1 MNKFM
6 KKIRL
11 LFFVCLVIGGGLTIA
26 GIAMGGTLADASV
39 YITDETLL
47 TIKNRQKDV
56 QATGN
61 LNQVLA
67 VQEADVKELKINL
80 KNCNLQIL
88 PANDGM
94 ISLETDDEEN
104 NISTKLEDGKLT
116 IKDTRKQAIA
126 LSTIDICLYLPTTK
140 QFKKVSLD
148 LGVGTATIEGLSVE
162 KLSLDG
168 GTGTIAINNLTVTKK
183 LDADLGVGD
192 VTIGLTGEEADY
204 NYDIDCG
211 VGELEI
217 FGSSYSGF
225 GGDKKIDNNADC
237 TISLDCGVGSVRI
250 EAAE

>member
-1 MNKFM
+1 V
-6 KKIRL
+6 
-11 LFFVCLVIGGGLTIA
+11 LF
-26 GIAMGGTLADASV
+26 
-39 YITDETLL
+39 
-47 TIKNRQKDV
+47 
-56 QATGN
+56 
-61 LNQVLA
+61 
-67 VQEADVKELKINL
+67 
-80 KNCNLQIL
+80 L
-88 PANDGM
+88 PADDGQ
-94 ISLETDDEEN
+94 IFLETDDEEN

-116 IKDTRKQAIA
+116 IKDTRKHAIA
-126 LSTIDICLYLPTTK
+126 LSTIDICLYLPTNK

-148 LGVGTATIEGLSVE
+148 LGVGSAEIEGLSAE

-192 VTIGLTGEEADY
+192 VTIGLNGEEADY

-250 EAAE
+250 QAAE